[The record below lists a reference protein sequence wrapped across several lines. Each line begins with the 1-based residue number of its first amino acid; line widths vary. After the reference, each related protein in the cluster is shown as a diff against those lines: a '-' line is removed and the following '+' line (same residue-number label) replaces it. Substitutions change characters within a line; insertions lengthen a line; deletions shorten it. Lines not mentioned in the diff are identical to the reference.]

1 FKFNVFESR
10 NQSKLELVFQKTDY
24 NEIFHVPYYKN
35 ITKFMKLLG
44 QDPRDKSSTKSMI
57 VIIVTTS
64 IVSIILP
71 TIIELYVS
79 LRKKD
84 ADGVIEC
91 LPHFI
96 ASSIGLIKILNMHF
110 NRQNFSKLFHLVGT
124 QWDQLKLS
132 GQLHVLEKIVIQGN
146 KMAQFYHNTLVS
158 FLILYLLIP
167 LISPILDIIHPLNET
182 RTRQQILRVNY
193 LFFDGYD
200 YFFYSYLQLLWA
212 VSVTVFTII
221 GADWLYMLII
231 HHNSGLFT
239 VCGYQIQ
246 KVVSIQN
253 YNDEVI
259 SQNYIYEKSR
269 NSVLMHKEA
278 IGFFMLLDKSSQISY
293 LIQVGLNM
301 LGMSATAVQTVVN
314 IHRPEIAMR
323 NAVFC
328 GASQFH
334 LLLLSLPG
342 QVLLDS
348 CSTLAD
354 NIYNSAW
361 YATPVKIQKLLY
373 VMQIRCKKL
382 CSLTAGG
389 LYDMNIENFGIAFKT
404 CMSYITMMMSL
415 RD

>member
-1 FKFNVFESR
+1 
-10 NQSKLELVFQKTDY
+10 
-24 NEIFHVPYYKN
+24 
-35 ITKFMKLLG
+35 
-44 QDPRDKSSTKSMI
+44 MI
-57 VIIVTTS
+57 VIIVATS
-64 IVSIILP
+64 IVSVTLP

-84 ADGVIEC
+84 VDGVIEC

-110 NRQNFSKLFHLVGT
+110 NRQNFSKLFYLVAT

-132 GQLHVLEKIVIQGN
+132 GQLHVLEKMVIQGN
-146 KMAQFYHNTLVS
+146 KMAQFYHNSIVCI
-158 FLILYLLIP
+158 LILHLVVP
-167 LISPILDIIHPLNET
+167 LISPILDVIHPLNET

-200 YFFYSYLQLLWA
+200 YFLYSYLQLFWA

-246 KVVSIQN
+246 KVVSTQN
-253 YNDEVI
+253 YNDEAV
-259 SQNYIYEKSR
+259 SQNHIYKKFR
-269 NSVLMHKEA
+269 NCVLMHKEA
-278 IGFFMLLDKSSQISY
+278 IEFFKLLDKSSQISY

-301 LGMSATAVQTVVN
+301 LGMSATAVQTVIN
-314 IHRPEIAMR
+314 IHRPENAMR

-348 CSTLAD
+348 CSTLTH
-354 NIYNSAW
+354 NIYDSTW
-361 YATPVKIQKLLY
+361 YKTPVKIQKLLY
-373 VMQIRCKKL
+373 VMQIRCKNL
-382 CSLTAGG
+382 CSLSAGG

-415 RD
+415 RE